1 MLKSLELKRGNMVF
15 NASGALKPLR
25 NANLPL
31 DAILVREMI
40 QNSLDASNSDEV
52 RIKFA
57 LHSLN
62 SNELSGLISQN
73 LSENKARNEILSII
87 AERNVTDILKLTD
100 SGTKGLTGNLYSK
113 LNCYG
118 SNDSVRNNYFNLI
131 FDITRSQTAEFSG
144 GSYGLGKTVYFLCSE
159 IGMVIYY
166 SRCLNDNGEF
176 EHRLIVSVISTGV
189 EKTVMPPSTGILW
202 WGSKVIETP
211 EGEHLLALVNDE
223 AIDFLTSYSLTPF
236 DDSETGTKLFVVGPD
251 KTIFSDRNIGIVPEL
266 YRNAYQWYWPRIL
279 KWGGN
284 SLSRLAIPRIENL
297 DEDFHLVQLGK
308 IKEKFKTNFTNL
320 TSNLWYLWNENNDD
334 FILLNREVRD
344 GDIIVAGIKNKS
356 HGSVRS
362 EYLTG
367 FASIVFSEV
376 SDKLVNKIHFLRR
389 PGMVLFTESLNI
401 SFRRD
406 RDCNSYVGVFEV
418 KSEQRVEHSLYKNVD
433 DLFKACEDPNHHSW
447 NYRSQERFINQIVG
461 SSLRILRDE
470 LFKFSVTENALSE
483 SYQVDLQLSRKLGQ
497 YLSFMNNIGGRGNLP
512 QVGNRRPNNIN
523 TSRLE
528 MLNFDLSQGVLSVTL
543 RLVRPERITLVKY
556 GIIEAKNAMPISNVE
571 WEEKFKNSIC
581 PNYPIKFGNAKI
593 VDSMN
598 GDQIEIAES
607 IIELTIR
614 ETLARAFVDIKLEFL
629 ILSANYLVGF
639 KKIN

>member
-1 MLKSLELKRGNMVF
+1 MLKSLELKRANMVF

-57 LHSLN
+57 LHSLDAN
-62 SNELSGLISQN
+62 KLSRLISQN

-87 AERNVTDILKLTD
+87 AERNVTDILELTD
-100 SGTKGLTGNLYSK
+100 SGTKGLTGDLYSK

-166 SRCLNDNGEF
+166 SRCLDDNGEF
-176 EHRLIVSVISTGV
+176 EHRLVVSVISTGV
-189 EKTVMPPSTGILW
+189 EKTVKPPSTGILW
-202 WGSKVIETP
+202 WGSEVIETSD
-211 EGEHLLALVNDE
+211 GEHLLALTNHE
-223 AIDFLTSYSLTPF
+223 AVDFLQRNSLTPF
-236 DDSETGTKLFVVGPD
+236 DDFETGTKLFVVGPD
-251 KTIFSDRNIGIVPEL
+251 KTIFSEGNSDIVREL

-279 KWGGN
+279 RWGGN
-284 SLSRLAIPRIENL
+284 SLSRLTIRKTENFEKDCHLIE
-297 DEDFHLVQLGK
+297 LGK

-376 SDKLVNKIHFLRR
+376 SDKLANKIHFVRR
-389 PGMVLFTESLNI
+389 PGMVLFTESPNFN
-401 SFRRD
+401 FRRD
-406 RDCNSYVGVFEV
+406 CDSYVGVFEV
-418 KSEQRVEHSLYKNVD
+418 NSEQPVEHNLYKNVD

-470 LFKFSVTENALSE
+470 LFKFNVAENAISE

-497 YLSFMNNIGGRGNLP
+497 YLSFMNNIGGHGNLP
-512 QVGNRRPNNIN
+512 PVGTRRPNNLN

-528 MLNFDLSQGVLSVTL
+528 MLNFDLSQDVLSVTL
-543 RLVRPERITLVKY
+543 RLVRPELMTYIKF
-556 GIIEAKNAMPISNVE
+556 GIIEAKDAMPISNVE
-571 WEEKFKNSIC
+571 WEEKFRNAIC
-581 PNYPIKFGNAKI
+581 PNYPIKFSNATI
-593 VDSMN
+593 VGMMN

-607 IIELTIR
+607 VIELNTK
-614 ETLARAFVDIKLEFL
+614 ETLGRAFVDIKLEFSMV
-629 ILSANYLVGF
+629 SANYLVGF